1 MWFKKAREEED
12 REEGVQ
18 GVRGSGEKKEEREEE
33 ESEFEAVLFIPHTP
47 KEELRKNIQRRE
59 DQLSQALG
67 VRRVK
72 VVERGGISLE
82 HILCDKNP
90 WSKKWCG
97 RNECRVCRKG
107 EGQLGK
113 CRKEGVVYQVE
124 CGKCKEEGKRK
135 GGV

>member
-90 WSKKWCG
+90 
-97 RNECRVCRKG
+97 
-107 EGQLGK
+107 
-113 CRKEGVVYQVE
+113 
-124 CGKCKEEGKRK
+124 
-135 GGV
+135 